1 MQGWDVEGLTLKYS
15 ILASGST
22 GNALFVE
29 SEETRLLI
37 DAGLSGKQVEKLM
50 GEVGVDPTTLDA
62 LLITH
67 EHSDHIKGVGILA
80 RRYDLPIYANEA
92 TWEAMAPLIG
102 NIEED
107 KKRVLNTGD
116 SLDFGS
122 LKVDS
127 YGISHDASEP
137 VGYCFYEGDAQLALT
152 TDLGYVSDRIKEKVR
167 TAQTIIMES
176 NHDVEMLRMGA
187 YPWSIKRRILS
198 DVGHLSNEAAADALC
213 DILGGT
219 TEKVHLAH
227 LSRDNNLPQLA
238 RLTVQNILEDY
249 GIFLD
254 QEVELADTYFDRAT
268 PLEKVK
274 RK

>member
-1 MQGWDVEGLTLKYS
+1 MGLSLKYS

-22 GNALFVE
+22 GNALYVE
-29 SEETRLLI
+29 SEGKRVLI

-50 GEVGVDPTTLDA
+50 AQIGIDPTTLDA

-67 EHSDHIKGVGILA
+67 EHSDHIKGVGIMA

-107 KKRVLNTGD
+107 KKVVMNTGD
-116 SLDFGS
+116 SLDFGA
-122 LKVDS
+122 LKIES
-127 YGISHDASEP
+127 YGISHDAAEP
-137 VGYCFYEGDAQLALT
+137 VGYCFYEGESQLALT

-213 DILGGT
+213 DILGGA

-227 LSRDNNLPQLA
+227 LSRDNNLLPLA